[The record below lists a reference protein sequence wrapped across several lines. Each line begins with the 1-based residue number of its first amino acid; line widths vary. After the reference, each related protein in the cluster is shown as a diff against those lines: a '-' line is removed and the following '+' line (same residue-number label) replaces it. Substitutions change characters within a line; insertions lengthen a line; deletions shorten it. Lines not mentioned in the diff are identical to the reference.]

1 MPKISSPP
9 DVIVKPAA
17 KGSMIQPAI
26 RFFFID
32 GREYSFGTVEAIYGS
47 ASSNTWPEQR
57 RKAEQM
63 RELTD
68 SQL

>member
-1 MPKISSPP
+1 
-9 DVIVKPAA
+9 
-17 KGSMIQPAI
+17 MIQPAI